1 MNEKQCREIV
11 RNRADDLCERCGSGG
26 GLTLHHR
33 RNRSQMPKSRHWEVA
48 NASYLCGDGTRGCH
62 GWATVNPR
70 AAAKEGWHVKPWEEP
85 ADIPVRYRGEWVLL
99 REDGSI
105 GMIDEA

>member
-1 MNEKQCREIV
+1 
-11 RNRADDLCERCGSGG
+11 
-26 GLTLHHR
+26 
-33 RNRSQMPKSRHWEVA
+33 MPKSRHWEVA